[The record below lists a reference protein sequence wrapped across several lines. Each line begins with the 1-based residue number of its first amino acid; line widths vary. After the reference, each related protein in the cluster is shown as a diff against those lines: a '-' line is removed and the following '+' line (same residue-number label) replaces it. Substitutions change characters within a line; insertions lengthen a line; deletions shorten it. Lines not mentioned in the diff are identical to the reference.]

1 LNNLGYEYE
10 EMTNISKAEL
20 DLIFPNTELVAK
32 LEELGLT
39 KKDIEEKLN
48 NVLNYKDIIK
58 EALSL

>member
-1 LNNLGYEYE
+1 MNNLGYEYE

>member
-1 LNNLGYEYE
+1 MNE

-39 KKDIEEKLN
+39 KKISK
-48 NVLNYKDIIK
+48 VK
-58 EALSL
+58 